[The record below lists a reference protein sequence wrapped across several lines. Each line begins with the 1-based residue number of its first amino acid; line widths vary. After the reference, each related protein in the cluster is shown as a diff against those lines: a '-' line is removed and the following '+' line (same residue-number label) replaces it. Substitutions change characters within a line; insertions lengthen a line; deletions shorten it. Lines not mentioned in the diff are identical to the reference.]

1 MITGEQ
7 LSAYVADE
15 LDAEEREAV
24 EAALDRDPDLRAQ
37 LQRLRDADETLGALP
52 PVTPPS
58 GFSERLH
65 GALDRELQE
74 ADAGATDELATRRE
88 RRFEAF
94 RPLAVAAAA
103 AAVIALFGVAGVW
116 LLQGGGGDSGLETA
130 GAPLE
135 AGDRAAAP
143 GVTVVET
150 DNDFD
155 EQELRRLAVNVEIS
169 ELVPRGLR
177 APAASPLAEELQGEL
192 FMRSTTGDSTAAQD
206 AVEPQPEGDGAHVG
220 GGGGEGGE
228 GSSFGAATSEGLT
241 SDDKSTTDVV
251 SRCLPTVLEDARSAL
266 IPVYVELA
274 RFDGEPAVIY
284 TLVSEDPESGT
295 YRRVEVWALARSD
308 CQVLSFAQYD
318 RE

>member
-7 LSAYVADE
+7 LSAYLAGE

-37 LQRLRDADETLGALP
+37 LQRLRAADETLGALP
-52 PVTPPS
+52 PVTPPG

-65 GALDRELQE
+65 AALDRELQE
-74 ADAGATDELATRRE
+74 EADARAPDELAARRD

-116 LLQGGGGDSGLETA
+116 LLQGGGGDAGTETA
-130 GAPLE
+130 DAPM
-135 AGDRAAAP
+135 AADGQGAAA
-143 GVTVVET
+143 GVPVVET

-169 ELVPRGLR
+169 GLVPRDLP
-177 APAASPLAEELQGEL
+177 APAASPLAEELQEELLALSVGDTIGEE
-192 FMRSTTGDSTAAQD
+192 AAERD
-206 AVEPQPEGDGAHVG
+206 APAPEADRG
-220 GGGGEGGE
+220 GGG
-228 GSSFGAATSEGLT
+228 AATAQGFTGDEQSATG
-241 SDDKSTTDVV
+241 VV
-251 SRCLPTVLEDARSAL
+251 ARCLPTVLEDARSAL

-284 TLVSEDPESGT
+284 TLVSEDPDSGA